1 MKKYLGRLSVCLV
14 LLASSPANAQQVE
27 VVPLTAIGFTLAT
40 DIKRTAPEIDELR
53 IKTGTTWGGQVGYF
67 FSTHWGA
74 DALFTRQETAL
85 EVGTSAGRADLFSM
99 KAAKLHGNLV
109 YQFGSSDA
117 RVRPFL
123 FAGLGTTFFS
133 ARDLKSETKL
143 SSGFGGGLK
152 YFPLSD
158 MGIRLHLRATPT
170 WLDDDAND
178 NFCDPFGFC
187 QGSLQQIEVMAAL
200 VLRY

>member
-1 MKKYLGRLSVCLV
+1 MKKHLGRLSVCLV
-14 LLASSPANAQQVE
+14 LLVSSPAHAQQVE
-27 VVPLTAIGFTLAT
+27 IVPLAAIGVTMAT

-53 IKTGTTWGGQVGYF
+53 IKTGITWGGQVGYF

-74 DALFTRQETAL
+74 DALLTRQETAL
-85 EVGTSAGRADLFSM
+85 EVGTSAGRADLFNM
-99 KAAKLHGNLV
+99 KATKLHGNLV

-143 SSGFGGGLK
+143 SSGIGGGLK
-152 YFPLSD
+152 YFPRSNVG
-158 MGIRLHLRATPT
+158 MRLHLRATPT
-170 WLDDDAND
+170 WLDDDTND